1 MLVNARDVLRSNLRA
16 SSGYW
21 SGLLGAVALLIPSL
35 LLLLTTQAQ
44 GKPQRRVLILYE
56 SNPNS
61 PLVKLV
67 DDGIDAALNNSSYQ
81 IEFYREYFETASFPD
96 PADQQEFREFYV
108 HKYRNR
114 QPDVIIAVG
123 PSPLRFMVEKHKQA
137 FPGAPVVFCL
147 PNRIPLEGTI
157 DPDFTGVQGDIA
169 PAKTLDVGLHLLP
182 DTKHVV
188 VVVGTTP
195 FDKQQLAA
203 IRNELM
209 PYESRIDISYFTD
222 FLMPDILDR
231 LGHLPPNSIV
241 LLGAFGRDAAGN
253 VYTSDQSGPMFVS
266 AAKVPVFS
274 LNDRHLNHGEVGGDV
289 ANAVEQGKIA
299 GGMALR
305 LFNGE
310 KPKDIAPVKDEAT
323 YEFDWRA
330 LKRWGLQET
339 ALPPGSIVLNR
350 PPTFWEQNR
359 KYAVATIFVLLAQ
372 TAAIVALLWHRAR
385 RRKAEQKVR
394 ESQEQLSG
402 IVRSAMDAMITV
414 DEQQRIVLFNAA
426 AEEMFG
432 CPQNEAIG
440 SGLDRFIP
448 QFFLQHH
455 EEYLRRFG
463 ESAVTARSMGALGSL
478 WAVRRSGQEFPI
490 EASISQ
496 AESGGKKLF
505 TAIIRDITERRRTEE
520 AIRESE
526 ERFRLVANT
535 APVMIWMAG
544 PDNLCT
550 YVNQTWLD
558 FTGRSLQEELG
569 EGWLA
574 GLHPEDKQACLEG
587 CNRASGQRK
596 PHEMEY
602 RLRRRDGEYRWILDS
617 SVPRFDVDGSFAGY
631 IGSGIDVTAR
641 KQAKDALASVSRKLI
656 EVQEQERRR
665 IARDLH
671 DDISQRLALLV
682 FDVGELQEDYSGSAD
697 DRNRRLAEINLQIEE
712 ISTGVQS
719 ISRQLHSPQLEYL
732 GLVVAMQS
740 FCRDFSKRQG
750 MEVDFFH
757 DQIPN
762 PAPYEIS
769 LCLFRILQEA
779 LHNAAKHSKVRHV
792 EVRLDTSSNQL
803 CLTIADR
810 GAGFDY
816 QAAMLKGG
824 LGLLS
829 MQERVRMV
837 NGTMEIQSEP
847 MAGTIV
853 KVHVP
858 FTSSNASERVAS

>member
-1 MLVNARDVLRSNLRA
+1 MLIDAQRRPRPDVRR
-16 SSGYW
+16 SSGEW
-21 SGLLGAVALLIPSL
+21 AGGRLAVGLFVSCF
-35 LLLLTTQAQ
+35 LLLLTIQAQ
-44 GKPQRRVLILYE
+44 GKPERRILILYE
-56 SNPNS
+56 SSPNS

-67 DDGIDAALNNSSYQ
+67 DDGIEDALNHSAFG
-81 IEFYREYFETASFPD
+81 IEFYREYMETASFPD
-96 PADQQEFREFYV
+96 PSEQREFREFYAR
-108 HKYRNR
+108 KYRNR
-114 QPDVIIAVG
+114 RPDVIIAVG
-123 PSPLRFMVEKHKQA
+123 PSPLQFMIEAHKQS
-137 FPGAPVVFCL
+137 FPGVPVVFCL
-147 PNRIPLEGTI
+147 PNRTPIGGPV

-169 PAKTLDVGLHLLP
+169 PAKTLEVGLRLRP

-188 VVVGTTP
+188 VVAGTTP
-195 FDKQQLAA
+195 FDRQQLAA
-203 IRNELM
+203 IHEQLTS
-209 PYESRIDISYFTD
+209 YENRLEISYVTD
-222 FLMPDILDR
+222 FTMPDLLDR
-231 LGHLPPNSIV
+231 LRHLPPHAIV
-241 LLGAFGRDAAGN
+241 LLGALGRDAAGN
-253 VYTSDQSGPMFVS
+253 RYTTDQSGPMVVS
-266 AAKVPVFS
+266 AADAPVFS
-274 LNDRHLNHGEVGGDV
+274 LNDRNLNHGEVGGDV

-299 GGMALR
+299 GGMAVR
-305 LFNGE
+305 LLNGE

-323 YEFDWRA
+323 FEFDWRA
-330 LKRWGLQET
+330 LKRWGLKET

-350 PPTFWEQNR
+350 PPTFWEQYG
-359 KYAVATIFVLLAQ
+359 KYALATIFVFLAQ
-372 TAAIVALLWHRAR
+372 TAAIVALLWHRSR
-385 RRKAEQKVR
+385 RRKAEQRVR
-394 ESQEQLSG
+394 ESEEQLSG
-402 IVRSAMDAMITV
+402 IVRSAMDAIVTV
-414 DEQQRIVLFNAA
+414 DEQQRIVLFNNA

-432 CPQNEAIG
+432 CPQSEAIG

-448 QFFLQHH
+448 QTIFQHPA
-455 EEYLRRFG
+455 EYVRRFG
-463 ESAVTARSMGALGSL
+463 ESAVTARAMDAPGLL
-478 WAVRRSGQEFPI
+478 WAVRRNGQEFPI

-505 TAIIRDITERRRTEE
+505 TAIIRDIAERRRVEE

-558 FTGRSLQEELG
+558 FTGRSLEEELG
-569 EGWLA
+569 AGWLE
-574 GLHPEDKQACLEG
+574 GLHPEDKQACLES
-587 CNRASGQRK
+587 CNRASEQRK

-617 SVPRFDVDGSFAGY
+617 SVPRFDADGGFAGY

-641 KQAKDALASVSRKLI
+641 KQAKDALAGVSRKLI

-682 FDVGELQEDYSGSAD
+682 FDIGELQDDHSSSAD

-750 MEVDFFH
+750 VEVDFIH

-762 PAPYEIS
+762 SAPYEIS
-769 LCLFRILQEA
+769 LCLFRVLQEA
-779 LHNAAKHSKVRHV
+779 LHNAAKHSKVRHF
-792 EVRLDTSSNQL
+792 EVRLETSSNQL
-803 CLTIADR
+803 SLTITDR
-810 GAGFDY
+810 GAGFDC
-816 QAAMLKGG
+816 QVAMLKGG

-847 MAGTIV
+847 KAGTTV
-853 KVHVP
+853 KAHVP
-858 FTSSNASERVAS
+858 LTSLNASERAAS